1 MSITDLLTQQAAQQR
16 ELAAQCAATLN
27 DQVDLATLQQA
38 RAELLAQLRDIDQR
52 IQTAQAYHV
61 AVQTAEWL
69 EQQAR
74 TLGTPPDAAEAIA
87 ATGLPVQ
94 PQRPTDAPPE
104 HEMPFNVVD
113 APPERARLVSEI
125 TGGLP
130 VVPPDVPDTPQGSAE
145 ITAVDPVPAPAGPAP
160 AAPAPADTGPKHARP
175 RRKRRKS
182 NEETDG

>member
-94 PQRPTDAPPE
+94 PKPTEPAAPPE
-104 HEMPFNVVD
+104 ADDLPFNVVEASD
-113 APPERARLVSEI
+113 TTKAAVAAI
-125 TGGLP
+125 TTGGTP
-130 VVPPDVPDTPQGSAE
+130 IIDDPDHIEGGAAIVTV
-145 ITAVDPVPAPAGPAP
+145 TDPVTPPGDGPR
-160 AAPAPADTGPKHARP
+160 HA
-175 RRKRRKS
+175 
-182 NEETDG
+182 